1 MIIWGSKTRFS
12 KTDEGVFYCPSEQGD
27 RPYERKTAKQWFTLY
42 FIPVFP
48 MSDRGEVVE
57 CQTCKNQFNPGVLEL
72 TTTHALTTNLSAA
85 MRHAVVAI
93 VLADGNGAD
102 NEKEAAVAVM
112 RRYDAGYTVD
122 NLNED
127 LQNLDPQG
135 AYPYLL
141 DCAGSLDQF
150 GKETLIAQLGYIAE
164 IDAPMGPTEAA
175 VITATGQT
183 LSMTPAHIDG
193 LINRVVDPTHRTN

>member
-1 MIIWGSKTRFS
+1 
-12 KTDEGVFYCPSEQGD
+12 
-27 RPYERKTAKQWFTLY
+27 
-42 FIPVFP
+42 
-48 MSDRGEVVE
+48 
-57 CQTCKNQFNPGVLEL
+57 
-72 TTTHALTTNLSAA
+72 

-93 VLADGNGAD
+93 VLADGKGAD

-150 GKETLIAQLGYIAE
+150 GKETLVAQLGYIAE